1 MIVNF
6 LDSYSSKIVTQP
18 YLVFLTAVNQV
29 RTQNLLFLL
38 IFSNILIF
46 ITGPTYFILN
56 KENML

>member
-46 ITGPTYFILN
+46 IMGPTYFILN

>member
-38 IFSNILIF
+38 ILSNILIF
-46 ITGPTYFILN
+46 IMGPTYFILN